1 MSKKVSWSLI
11 SLEVRHLHLGHR
23 MSSKCLRMSYH
34 WKSDMLTLD
43 TKCLI
48 KCLSVL
54 FLLK

>member
-11 SLEVRHLHLGHR
+11 SLEVKHLHLGHR